1 MINSTFYNKIST
13 PFSNLSSVFSR
24 FRNDPTNDHVG
35 AILADRMIIDM
46 NGTEV
51 LVVHFFQGP
60 DDRTEVGAD
69 SPNLLAFFTQNN
81 NGQWEHSTQDLIAKG
96 LLNTV
101 LPGWVRQ
108 WSLEDLNKDGFA
120 DITFATSLEDGRTM
134 QNSPSEYQTNA
145 TVLLSGNSYQVL
157 VLEREDWL
165 HAANSSP
172 ATDTKA
178 GISIFSGF
186 QQHPFAYIFDGSTT
200 TLEILPINEEVP
212 PINGKLGGG
221 TIEYLEAASLS
232 STSKTFFFSDIQ
244 GSDLGEGARPGL
256 AIRDHNLGTWDVVF
270 GDVPFDVSDRKVIPS
285 LSWLGNTGD
294 ITYFRYGN
302 DYIQSSTYT
311 DAEEIKLYP
320 NEESFI
326 VAKYGTSRLKDAT
339 LTSVKEGI
347 DTESATY
354 FHFYEFDENSIKI
367 KDITIE
373 NEKILDNANF
383 FEVFDFNNDGF
394 DDIVVSSYD
403 ESGQPIVYLNTQ
415 RGGFVRA
422 DLDSLFPLKE
432 LSGFA
437 YQMKIFYSDNGV
449 FDLMVFPASGTKRS
463 EFGTTPY
470 DWFYFEGKIPL
481 SSGPDFSDPAS
492 SGVPGFNELYY
503 LSNYS
508 DAKNAVANGS
518 YESGLAYYQAIGKN
532 RGDLIF
538 NAGTKISGSST
549 DDEIKAF
556 DLGFLTID
564 AGEGVDSVV
573 YGSNKSSYTV
583 EENSS
588 NWRVS
593 NSSLFS
599 GFDELNN
606 VERINFSDGT
616 LALDIDPGDTAGQ
629 AYRLYQA
636 AFARTPDMPGVAYH
650 MNDMESNGLVLWN
663 IANNFLA
670 SPEFKSKYG
679 ENPTDEEYVNLLY
692 QNVLGRSA
700 DPVAEVGWYK
710 EQFDTG
716 AMDWAAALIGFAES
730 PENVSLVASQIDNGI
745 WMPF

>member
-1 MINSTFYNKIST
+1 MINSTFYTKINT
-13 PFSNLSSVFSR
+13 PFSNLTSVFSR

-96 LLNTV
+96 LFNTV

-108 WSLEDLNKDGFA
+108 WGLEDLNKDGFT

-134 QNSPSEYQTNA
+134 QSSPSEYQTNA
-145 TVLLSGNSYQVL
+145 TVLLSGNSYQVS
-157 VLEREDWL
+157 VLERQDWL

-186 QQHPFAYIFDGSTT
+186 QQHPFAYIFDDSTP

-221 TIEYLEAASLS
+221 TIEYLEYASS
-232 STSKTFFFSDIQ
+232 KSASKTFFFSDIQ
-244 GSDLGEGARPGL
+244 GFDLGEGARPGL
-256 AIRDHNLGTWDVVF
+256 AIRDHNLGTWDIVF
-270 GDVPFDVSDRKVIPS
+270 GDVPFDVNERKVIPAI
-285 LSWLGNTGD
+285 SWLGNTGD
-294 ITYFRYGN
+294 STYFKYGN
-302 DYIQSSTYT
+302 DYILSSTYT
-311 DAEEIKLYP
+311 DAQEIQLYP
-320 NEESFI
+320 EEDPLI
-326 VAKYGTSRLKDAT
+326 VAKYATARLKDAT
-339 LTSVKEGI
+339 VTFVTEGT
-347 DTESATY
+347 DNEAVTY
-354 FHFYEFDENSIKI
+354 FHFYEFDESSIKI
-367 KDITIE
+367 REIGIE
-373 NEKILDNANF
+373 NEEIIDNSNF

-394 DDIVVSSYD
+394 DDIIVSSYD

-415 RGGFVRA
+415 QGSFVRG
-422 DLDSLFPLKE
+422 DLDFLFPLKE
-432 LSGFA
+432 VSGLA

-449 FDLMVFPASGTKRS
+449 FDLMVFPAAGTKRS

-481 SSGPDFSDPAS
+481 STGPNFSDPAS

-508 DAKNAVANGS
+508 DAKNAVTNGN

-538 NAGTKISGSST
+538 NAGTKISGSNT

-556 DLGFLTID
+556 DLGFLKINS
-564 AGEGVDSVV
+564 GEGVDSVV
-573 YGSNKSSYTV
+573 YGSTKSSYTI
-583 EENSS
+583 EENSGS
-588 NWRVS
+588 WRVS

-606 VERINFSDGT
+606 VERIKFSDGT

-730 PENVSLVASQIDNGI
+730 PENVSLVAPHIDNGI